1 MASRRTTIS
10 TAFCVVLFLL
20 NTNQY
25 STNTMGKNR
34 AKEKELK
41 NIKLAQNCF

>member
-10 TAFCVVLFLL
+10 TAFCVALFLG
-20 NTNQY
+20 NTTQY
-25 STNTMGKNR
+25 RMNTMGKNR